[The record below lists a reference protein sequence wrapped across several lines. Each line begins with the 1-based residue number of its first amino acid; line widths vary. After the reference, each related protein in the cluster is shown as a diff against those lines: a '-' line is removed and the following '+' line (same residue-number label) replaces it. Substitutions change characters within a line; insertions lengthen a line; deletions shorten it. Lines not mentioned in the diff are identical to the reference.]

1 LAADGLNSRVRN
13 SDLESF
19 ACSVDMRSNKFVWL
33 GTRQTFQDAFTF
45 IFEETE
51 HGWIWAHIYQFDD
64 DTSTF
69 IVECN
74 PDVYDAFGFEQW
86 SHEESTET
94 CRKIFENYLDAHECS
109 ASRRFD

>member
-1 LAADGLNSRVRN
+1 
-13 SDLESF
+13 
-19 ACSVDMRSNKFVWL
+19 MRSNKFVWL

-45 IFEETE
+45 VFEETE